1 MFFIVMIPAL
11 LGLGALIID
20 GGRMLTSWREA
31 DAVADG
37 AARAAAQELD
47 VSDYRGGDGT
57 ALRINATK
65 ARAVAQ
71 AYAER
76 AGYSAETEVVQ
87 NLLQVKVTG
96 EVSLTILRF
105 AGRDTA
111 TVQATGEARAVRGLD
126 GADEP

>member
-1 MFFIVMIPAL
+1 LFFIVMIPAL

-31 DAVADG
+31 DAVADA
-37 AARAAAQELD
+37 AARSAAQELD
-47 VSDYRGGDGT
+47 IPDYRAGDGT
-57 ALRINATK
+57 AFRLNAPR
-65 ARAVAQ
+65 ARDAAQ
-71 AYAER
+71 AYAQR

-87 NLLQVKVTG
+87 NLLQVTVTG

-111 TVQATGEARAVRGLD
+111 TVQAKGEARAVRGLD
-126 GADEP
+126 EADEP